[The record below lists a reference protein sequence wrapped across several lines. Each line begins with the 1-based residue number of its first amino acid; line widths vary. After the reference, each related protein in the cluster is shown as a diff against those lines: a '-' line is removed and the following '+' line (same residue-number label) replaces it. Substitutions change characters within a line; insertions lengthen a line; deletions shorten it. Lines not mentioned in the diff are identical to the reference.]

1 MVEATD
7 DFRHASD
14 GVLFSP
20 VSAKNPFR
28 RRRMAAVIDMMRPII
43 AARGTCRVL
52 DLGGTPEYWLLHR
65 ELWKGLPVDF
75 TLLNTYR
82 PTLGVSGF
90 SFVPGDAR
98 DLGGMDD
105 GSFDLIHSNSV
116 IEHVGTWADMKA
128 MAGRFAAWDARIS
141 SRRPMSVSRSSRI
154 FRLPFFHWLP
164 APVQMSIVMARRN
177 GYMEKAGSV
186 DAAMDH
192 VESARLLGRP
202 PDADTVPGCRT
213 RLRTRA
219 RIAQVH
225 DGEATLVSERGSLMA
240 GAAARHGDP

>member
-1 MVEATD
+1 MTKGALAMLEATD
-7 DFRHASD
+7 EFRQADD

-65 ELWKGLPVDF
+65 ELWTGLPVEF

-82 PTLGVSGF
+82 PTLGASGF

-116 IEHVGTWADMKA
+116 IEHVGAWADMKA
-128 MAGRFAAWDARIS
+128 MAGEV
-141 SRRPMSVSRSSRI
+141 RRVGRAYFVQTPYVGFPI
-154 FRLPFFHWLP
+154 EPHFRLPFFHWLP

-177 GYMEKAGSV
+177 GYMEKAGSI
-186 DAAMDH
+186 DAAMGH
-192 VESARLLGRP
+192 VESARLLGARQMRTLF
-202 PDADTVPGCRT
+202 PDAELVFERVLGFRKSMMAMRPWTS
-213 RLRTRA
+213 
-219 RIAQVH
+219 
-225 DGEATLVSERGSLMA
+225 GEGR
-240 GAAARHGDP
+240 